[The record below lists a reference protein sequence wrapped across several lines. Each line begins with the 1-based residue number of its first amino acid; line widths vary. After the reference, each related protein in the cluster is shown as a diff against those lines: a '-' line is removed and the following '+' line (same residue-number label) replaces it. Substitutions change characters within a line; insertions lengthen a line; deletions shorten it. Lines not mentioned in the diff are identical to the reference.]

1 MCVSPQ
7 SHAIVKT
14 DEQTRDEIQ
23 QTLRLKQDRER
34 AAQERKARM
43 IELELRTKQKA
54 KKSDIEIANAAREQ
68 TIRELAQEKVIE
80 EKDVVK
86 LLSTLGARAAAFTI
100 RDQQLLDKHQREE
113 ADKAYDRR
121 MDMIME
127 LDRVKDIMRRD
138 EEETMKRS
146 KRQEDRKTITEQI
159 EERHRQRLLE
169 AETRDRE
176 NRSMRALV
184 DKYADE
190 DRQAAMEHQKE
201 VEASRREFIKAN
213 EDAIQRKHL
222 LKQREK
228 EEMDE
233 IVRYQQAKA
242 AELARREEEEAAI
255 ERRKKE
261 TQAALLAQQERNQN
275 SQAEY
280 DELRARRAVEEQER
294 RMRKKE
300 KEEAMKRRNDIAQLQ
315 SDRQRQADDRRRK
328 EEVEKRR
335 QDEEDRKAVEALRAL
350 ELREEREK
358 NQRHDNNIHH
368 RTQLLKQIA
377 DIEFERKMSRSG
389 KFDEGARVREEWI
402 AEKARLEAIRE
413 KMVRDL
419 IREGVN
425 PKYLSEMRSLDIGKV
440 MAR

>member
-1 MCVSPQ
+1 M
-7 SHAIVKT
+7 
-14 DEQTRDEIQ
+14 
-23 QTLRLKQDRER
+23 
-34 AAQERKARM
+34 
-43 IELELRTKQKA
+43 
-54 KKSDIEIANAAREQ
+54 
-68 TIRELAQEKVIE
+68 IE

-100 RDQQLLDKHQREE
+100 RDQQLVDKHKREE
-113 ADKAYDRR
+113 EEKAYDRR

-138 EEETMKRS
+138 EEENMRRS

-159 EERHRQRLLE
+159 EERQRQRLLE

-176 NRSMRALV
+176 NRNMRALV

-190 DRQAAMEHQKE
+190 DRQAALQHQKE

-213 EDAIQRKHL
+213 EDAIKRKQL

-275 SQAEY
+275 NQAEY

-294 RMRKKE
+294 RTRKKE
-300 KEEAMKRRNDIAQLQ
+300 KEEAIKRKNDISQLQ
-315 SDRQRQADDRRRK
+315 RDRERQAEDRRRK
-328 EEVEKRR
+328 EEAERRR

-350 ELREEREK
+350 ELREERER
-358 NQRHDNNIHH
+358 NQKQENNIHH

-377 DIEFERKMSRSG
+377 DIEFERKMNRSG
-389 KFDEGARVREEWI
+389 KFDEGARLREEWI
-402 AEKARLEAIRE
+402 AEQARLEAIRE

-419 IREGVN
+419 VREGVN